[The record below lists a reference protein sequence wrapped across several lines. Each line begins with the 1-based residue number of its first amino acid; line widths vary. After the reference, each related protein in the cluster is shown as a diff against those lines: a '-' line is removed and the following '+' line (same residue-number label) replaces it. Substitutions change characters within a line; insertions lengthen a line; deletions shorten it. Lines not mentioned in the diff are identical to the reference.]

1 MPQVSH
7 PILDLEGQLQLTIV
21 NGNGI
26 FAERGGSYMLLASNA
41 LVWIINQ

>member
-1 MPQVSH
+1 MPQVAH
-7 PILDLEGQLQLTIV
+7 PIRDLEGQLTIV

>member
-7 PILDLEGQLQLTIV
+7 PILDLEGQLTIV